1 MLDIAP
7 EKVAHIIVRAR
18 EMDAKVPAWDLSS
31 DDSDADFILEIRRGD
46 ATGAELKAFIADLNV
61 DEQASL
67 VALMWIGR
75 GTYEPDELEEAK
87 ATAMAERVNSTENYL
102 TGTPLLADYLE
113 EGLDRLGI
121 SVEDSEE
128 GIL

>member
-18 EMDAKVPAWDLSS
+18 EMDAKVDAWDQPS
-31 DDSDADFILEIRRGD
+31 DEADSDSILETRSGD

-75 GTYEPDELEEAK
+75 GTYDADELEEAK
-87 ATAMAERVNSTENYL
+87 ATAMNERVNPTEEYL
-102 TGTPLLADYLE
+102 SGIPMLADFLE
-113 EGLDRLGI
+113 EGLERLGI
-121 SVEDSEE
+121 SVEDSEQ